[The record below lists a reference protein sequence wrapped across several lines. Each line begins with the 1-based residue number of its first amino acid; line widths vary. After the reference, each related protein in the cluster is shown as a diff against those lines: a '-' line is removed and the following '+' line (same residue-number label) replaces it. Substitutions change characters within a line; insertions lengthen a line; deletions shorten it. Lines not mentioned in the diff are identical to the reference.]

1 MADTSDNYNG
11 ASEVGENLWKLFH
24 TKQKSKNSIAG
35 KTTHANLVYLC
46 KMIEQATENFLSI
59 PFVP

>member
-11 ASEVGENLWKLFH
+11 ALEVGEKLV
-24 TKQKSKNSIAG
+24 KIILYQPKSKNSIAG

-46 KMIEQATENFLSI
+46 KMIEQAIENFLSI
-59 PFVP
+59 PFFP